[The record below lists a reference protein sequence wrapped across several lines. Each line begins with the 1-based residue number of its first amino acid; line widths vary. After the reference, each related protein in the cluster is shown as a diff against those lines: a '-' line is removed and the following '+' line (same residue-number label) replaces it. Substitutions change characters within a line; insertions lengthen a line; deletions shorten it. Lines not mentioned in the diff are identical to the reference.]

1 MAAPFAYAEAGINTR
16 DGYPALAR
24 WIASDQDYEG
34 FVFRRFDRLSARNL
48 LNLQS
53 RLLALEKAI
62 DELDSES
69 RQQRDTGL
77 RRWETVVEG
86 ASAAND
92 DASQN
97 PELQK
102 KRLRLYDEL
111 EHVTQRYR
119 KRLTP
124 FHSHRPQCSDFIL

>member
-1 MAAPFAYAEAGINTR
+1 MAAIDSYVEAGVNTR

-62 DELDSES
+62 NELDSES

-92 DASQN
+92 DAGQN

-111 EHVTQRYR
+111 EDVTQRYR
-119 KRLTP
+119 KRLTSISLSSP
-124 FHSHRPQCSDFIL
+124 SVF

>member
-1 MAAPFAYAEAGINTR
+1 MAAFDSYAEAGINAR

-69 RQQRDTGL
+69 RRQRDTGL

-86 ASAAND
+86 ASATNND
-92 DASQN
+92 AGQN

-111 EHVTQRYR
+111 EDSMQRYR
-119 KRLTP
+119 KCLTP
-124 FHSHRPQCSDFIL
+124 FASHYPQCSDFIL